1 MLITLAGLATG
12 IGFAQ
17 SSAVPD
23 KIDGEASKR
32 FSVKILHAHALPIA
46 APVVDEQERRYFAIL
61 RSAAK
66 SSTLDEGFLSS
77 KGSTGRSLKFAE
89 AGEPLDLGWG
99 IGDLSTFRLALG
111 IPVCAI
117 IGNDWLSRFS
127 IEFDLDSGVMAA
139 FPINGGGNPSDRFN
153 EKESLTNDP
162 ASPPSRFFNLAGFA
176 VNAVLDTGADDEF
189 VIPTAGFERLLRDG
203 TLDNVQSFQSGGV
216 NGVHEIRVGV
226 LTSSAAT
233 AALPLKTF
241 VSETKANV
249 ASVGMGLLQHRNFF
263 IDRHS
268 NSLWTRARQVP
279 VPKNDGFTEIG
290 VALVFPPN
298 AGPTVYQVVD
308 GSPAGEAGL
317 STGYVVTRLSGLPA
331 EEINR
336 YTAERA
342 LSKAATDRSPVEI
355 LVSKQGRVERLT
367 LLPPAA
373 AKR

>member
-1 MLITLAGLATG
+1 
-12 IGFAQ
+12 
-17 SSAVPD
+17 
-23 KIDGEASKR
+23 
-32 FSVKILHAHALPIA
+32 
-46 APVVDEQERRYFAIL
+46 
-61 RSAAK
+61 
-66 SSTLDEGFLSS
+66 
-77 KGSTGRSLKFAE
+77 
-89 AGEPLDLGWG
+89 
-99 IGDLSTFRLALG
+99 
-111 IPVCAI
+111 
-117 IGNDWLSRFS
+117 
-127 IEFDLDSGVMAA
+127 
-139 FPINGGGNPSDRFN
+139 
-153 EKESLTNDP
+153 
-162 ASPPSRFFNLAGFA
+162 
-176 VNAVLDTGADDEF
+176 
-189 VIPTAGFERLLRDG
+189 
-203 TLDNVQSFQSGGV
+203 
-216 NGVHEIRVGV
+216 
-226 LTSSAAT
+226 
-233 AALPLKTF
+233 
-241 VSETKANV
+241 
-249 ASVGMGLLQHRNFF
+249 MGLLQHRNFF